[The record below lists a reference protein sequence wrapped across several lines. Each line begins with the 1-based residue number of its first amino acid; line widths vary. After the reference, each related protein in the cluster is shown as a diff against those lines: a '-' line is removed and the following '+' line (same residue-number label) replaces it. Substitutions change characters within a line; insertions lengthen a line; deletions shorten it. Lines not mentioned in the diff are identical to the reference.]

1 MHLGSFRSVPTL
13 PCVSC
18 AASNSSCRRCSVVL
32 SALRRCCASMRA
44 ERCCSKPQHGQFR
57 HIMSRERQAKSGKL
71 SNIHRKSLEIWE
83 NPKILRASRTLEC
96 ISATLLCLLESE
108 LHVAHGL
115 FKGLQPPYFQ
125 LPWQSRGLAKSH
137 VLWCFRCD
145 SRLGVQPRGS
155 CSTSPSLCRML
166 SDSALRLWCA
176 CCHCAF
182 IRSSSFT
189 WPSKPALCCE
199 STVRF

>member
-1 MHLGSFRSVPTL
+1 MLLQASTWAISTHHESGTPSEKWKTIEYRSKIVG
-13 PCVSC
+13 
-18 AASNSSCRRCSVVL
+18 N
-32 SALRRCCASMRA
+32 M
-44 ERCCSKPQHGQFR
+44 G
-57 HIMSRERQAKSGKL
+57 
-71 SNIHRKSLEIWE
+71 